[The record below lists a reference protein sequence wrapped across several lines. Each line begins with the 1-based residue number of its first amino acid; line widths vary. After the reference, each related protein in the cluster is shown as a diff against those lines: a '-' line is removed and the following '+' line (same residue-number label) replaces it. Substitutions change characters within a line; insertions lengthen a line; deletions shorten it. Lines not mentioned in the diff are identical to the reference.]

1 MPEQESLKE
10 NPITPGA
17 AEIDAVAEAIQ
28 TGGIK
33 NIAALVLA
41 ALAAGA
47 PPMDVLNAGMI
58 DAMSLVGER
67 FSRGDA
73 FVPEMLVSARTM
85 KRGVETLKPYLNVGV
100 VGANGKVVIG
110 TVAGDLHDIGKNL
123 VAMMLESSGFEVID
137 LGIDVPVERFVETVR
152 AEANVR
158 IVALSTLLTT
168 TMPAMRRA
176 VESLNALENRSSFRV
191 MVGGAPIT
199 EEFALAVGADAYSPD
214 AAAAAAL
221 ARTFVEKKV

>member
-1 MPEQESLKE
+1 MPEQISVNE
-10 NPITPGA
+10 NTALPGA
-17 AEIDAVAEAIQ
+17 AAVAAVAEAIQ
-28 TGGIK
+28 TGGAK
-33 NIAALVLA
+33 TVSALVLA
-41 ALAAGA
+41 ALEAGA
-47 PPMDVLNAGMI
+47 SPMDVLNLGMI

-85 KRGVETLKPYLNVGV
+85 KKGVETLKPYLNSNAA
-100 VGANGKVVIG
+100 GANGKVVIG

-123 VAMMLESSGFEVID
+123 VGMMLESSGFEVID
-137 LGIDVPVERFVETVR
+137 LGIDVPIEKFVEAAR
-152 AEANVR
+152 SEENVR

-176 VESLNALENRSSFRV
+176 VEALNALENRASFRV

-199 EEFALAVGADAYSPD
+199 EEFARSIGADAYSPD
-214 AAAAAAL
+214 AAAAAVL
-221 ARTFVEKKV
+221 ARSFVA

>member
-1 MPEQESLKE
+1 MPDQNSVK
-10 NPITPGA
+10 TAAAVTGA
-17 AEIDAVAEAIQ
+17 AEIAAVADAIQ
-28 TGGIK
+28 TGGAK
-33 NIAALVLA
+33 TVSALVLA
-41 ALAAGA
+41 ALDAGA
-47 PPMDVLNAGMI
+47 SPMDVLNAGMI

-85 KRGVETLKPYLNVGV
+85 KKGVETLKPYLSGNAA
-100 VGANGKVVIG
+100 GANGKVVIG

-123 VAMMLESSGFEVID
+123 VGMMLESSGFEVID
-137 LGIDVPVERFVETVR
+137 LGIDVPIEKFVEAAR
-152 AEANVR
+152 AEENVR

-176 VESLNALENRSSFRV
+176 VEALNALENRSSFRV

-199 EEFALAVGADAYSPD
+199 EEFARSIGADAYSPD
-214 AAAAAAL
+214 AAAAAVL
-221 ARTFVEKKV
+221 ARSFVA